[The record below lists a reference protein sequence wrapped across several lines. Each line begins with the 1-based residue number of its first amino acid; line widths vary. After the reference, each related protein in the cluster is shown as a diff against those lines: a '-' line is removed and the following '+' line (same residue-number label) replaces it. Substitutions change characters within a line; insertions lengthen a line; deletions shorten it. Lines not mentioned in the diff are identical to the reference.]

1 MTDGRV
7 MEELARVRRGRFRLG
22 LGVVGVSVAAIVG
35 GAAVGLATGGEGDV
49 ATAAGVAPAAVIRPM
64 DSRTEVP
71 AEITSSMISTRPSG
85 SVSGIASHAPVSSPE
100 GSLSGRLCPVARIT

>member
-49 ATAAGVAPAAVIRPM
+49 DCLLYT
-64 DSRTEVP
+64 
-71 AEITSSMISTRPSG
+71 
-85 SVSGIASHAPVSSPE
+85 
-100 GSLSGRLCPVARIT
+100 